1 MQTITFTTVHHWIF
15 TFHPATKKSYTR
27 KINRFN
33 LSIYFYVAHSPD
45 GTVGGGIGGGPGG
58 VGGVAGGGSG
68 GAGLVP
74 GPGGVGT
81 GALKPEKSELLQC
94 FVL

>member
-1 MQTITFTTVHHWIF
+1 M
-15 TFHPATKKSYTR
+15 
-27 KINRFN
+27 
-33 LSIYFYVAHSPD
+33 
-45 GTVGGGIGGGPGG
+45 GGGIGGGPGG